1 MGNCLYFLGEG
12 AYEKQ
17 IPFVSLGR
25 SLYYEK
31 KYSQKVAKV
40 YEDFFCKFCTNEFR
54 SVSH

>member
-1 MGNCLYFLGEG
+1 MGNCLYFLEG